1 MIDEELERSNK
12 EQMHRLKLYRADRNE
27 YQQDFDWTPSRFRWC
42 KPCRRS
48 PTSDFKFHWNYH
60 LMEEIN

>member
-1 MIDEELERSNK
+1 MDKELERSNK

-42 KPCRRS
+42 KFCKVRG
-48 PTSDFKFHWNYH
+48 DFKFHWKYH

>member
-1 MIDEELERSNK
+1 MDKELERSNK

-27 YQQDFDWTPSRFRWC
+27 YQDKFDWTPNRFRWC
-42 KPCRRS
+42 KHCLRRRD
-48 PTSDFKFHWNYH
+48 DFKFHWKYH

>member
-1 MIDEELERSNK
+1 MDKELERSNK

-42 KPCRRS
+42 KTCKRS
-48 PTSDFKFHWNYH
+48 PYADFTFHWNYH